1 LKIEKDNYQAINLG
15 SYETIKEGDEVY
27 FCGYQLLT
35 SHHTIN
41 HGIVSTL
48 FIQDSKRFIQ
58 IDGSVNSGNSDGP
71 LLNMNDKVI
80 GIITQKMERIDDRLV
95 SLADRLTKSYGP
107 VSVTEPSSY
116 DDNKITLPHTNKTLA
131 DLISIIQYYT
141 NVGIGY
147 KSSIEYA
154 GVHNQIFHHKWMQD
168 VTITISPA
176 LLVGTI
182 DRHLQ

>member
-1 LKIEKDNYQAINLG
+1 MKIEKDNYQAINLG

-131 DLISIIQYYT
+131 VFPLYNTTRTLGSATNLLLNMQECTIKYSIISGCRT
-141 NVGIGY
+141 
-147 KSSIEYA
+147 S
-154 GVHNQIFHHKWMQD
+154 
-168 VTITISPA
+168 
-176 LLVGTI
+176 
-182 DRHLQ
+182 R